1 MVKEVDD
8 FAPRNTPTCDH
19 FAQNLPV
26 EKTILVPRNERC
38 LNRIGRAIIRIVAAH
53 GWTAS
58 AIARIFSVSVSPV
71 KDAMANKAYN
81 TPDDVSKDY
90 ELAPDEYMQRFPPKG
105 RAHAVPESRG
115 SDGNGVPSAYLP
127 AGSPESDHDI
137 AFYSAND
144 PVQSKPIAVA
154 PSLVTPQAVSS
165 SFHHP
170 RSGSSSSPSHSR
182 RPSLS
187 DTEARPSFTSLK
199 DYRRRE
205 NELPPMSNTVTALE
219 GDGMHLYR
227 SPYTGVPTALPS
239 SIIDAYNRDLAKVAN
254 DPSRGL
260 DQLQFVYQQAMLPA
274 LDQHPASRSREI
286 SPAHALAPLAAARP
300 PQRARTMDDD
310 EIKPKR
316 KRKPKQD
323 GENDAALAEVPAKRL
338 KTAKTYTGPA
348 PHDNNTLPLPS
359 IPQLFPSIVAAGGPG
374 HSHGH
379 PGYTQ
384 APVEWQFQAIQ
395 TPSHYQQQAMAH
407 RPAPA
412 YDYSQY
418 YPPLPPG
425 HVLPPPRP
433 LAQPM
438 HMPRV
443 YHAQHPPTNYYQPP
457 PQPAFNIPVA
467 NVAITPFAQVLVEQ
481 GITTERIKA
490 LARWPQHARE
500 SAMKKVQLER
510 VDWVALEQLIRQ
522 FASVAGPDAPPL
534 RTLDEYLA
542 STPTPMLPLFLTN
555 AVGFDLSAHTDVLE
569 QQGLGL
575 AALTRLARSYNSL
588 NDNQNYVSEM
598 LARSLSRGSKLL
610 AGLPQG
616 AGVGMSPIEVV
627 ALEFAVC
634 GFGAPEREP
643 EGVPAPAPALV
654 EPDAA
659 DDS

>member
-58 AIARIFSVSVSPV
+58 GIARIFGVSVGPV
-71 KDAMANKAYN
+71 KDAMVNKAYN

-90 ELAPDEYMQRFPPKG
+90 KLAPDEYMQRFPPKG
-105 RAHAVPESRG
+105 RANAVPES
-115 SDGNGVPSAYLP
+115 DGNAFPSAYLQD
-127 AGSPESDHDI
+127 GSPESED
-137 AFYSAND
+137 
-144 PVQSKPIAVA
+144 SKPLAVA

-170 RSGSSSSPSHSR
+170 RSGTSSSPSHSR
-182 RPSLS
+182 RPSFS

-205 NELPPMSNTVTALE
+205 NELPPMSNTFTASE
-219 GDGMHLYR
+219 HDHMQLYR
-227 SPYTGVPTALPS
+227 SPYTGVPTVMPP
-239 SIIDAYNRDLAKVAN
+239 SIIDAYNRDLATVAD

-260 DQLQFVYQQAMLPA
+260 DQLHFAYQQAMLPA
-274 LDQHPASRSREI
+274 PGPYIQQPPSRGREI
-286 SPAHALAPLAAARP
+286 SAGLTLAPLAAAARP
-300 PQRARTMDDD
+300 PQRARTLDD
-310 EIKPKR
+310 ENKPKR

-323 GENDAALAEVPAKRL
+323 GENDAALAELPAKRL
-338 KTAKTYTGPA
+338 KTAKTYTGPT
-348 PHDNNTLPLPS
+348 PHDDNTLPLPS
-359 IPQLFPSIVAAGGPG
+359 IPQLFPSIVAAGPACG
-374 HSHGH
+374 HGR
-379 PGYTQ
+379 PGYAQ
-384 APVEWQFQAIQ
+384 APVEWQFQTIQ
-395 TPSHYQQQAMAH
+395 TPSHYQQQQMVP
-407 RPAPA
+407 RPP
-412 YDYSQY
+412 DYPQWY
-418 YPPLPPG
+418 HPHG
-425 HVLPPPRP
+425 HVLLPPRP
-433 LAQPM
+433 VAQPM

-443 YHAQHPPTNYYQPP
+443 YHAQYPPTNYYQPL
-457 PQPAFNIPVA
+457 QPAFNTDIPGVMM
-467 NVAITPFAQVLVEQ
+467 PFVQVFAEQ
-481 GITTERIKA
+481 GVTIERIKA
-490 LARWPQHARE
+490 LARWPEHARE
-500 SAMKKVQLER
+500 RATKTVQLGS
-510 VDWVALEQLIRQ
+510 VVGLVLEQSIGK
-522 FASVAGPDAPPL
+522 FVGAVGPDAPPL
-534 RTLDEYLA
+534 RTLDAYLA

-588 NDNQNYVSEM
+588 NDQNHISEM
-598 LARSLSRGSKLL
+598 LVRSLSRGSKLL

-616 AGVGMSPIEVV
+616 AGMTPIEVV

-634 GFGAPEREP
+634 GFGVSDREP
-643 EGVPAPAPALV
+643 EGAAAPVPVPALATGAPQL
-654 EPDAA
+654 EPEAA